1 MPHNLLIMKIIAKQ
15 FILLSIIL
23 LSQFTVSAQ
32 DHTRLEAGIYQ
43 LMEEYKAV
51 GLAVAVVKDDAVVY
65 SNAFGYQDREANKP
79 LQEQHL
85 FRIASISKSFSST
98 AIMQLIEAGHF
109 TLDDDFSDLV
119 GFPVRNPH
127 FPAQVITLRMI
138 LSHTSSIN
146 DSQGYFNFDV
156 INPAMNPDW
165 EACYNNY
172 RPGTDYE
179 YCNLNFNMV
188 GGVIERYSGERFD
201 QYIKNHIL
209 DPLDLYGGYCVDS
222 LDNSLFATL
231 YSYHANSE
239 SFRPA
244 PDAYHP
250 RREELKNYKMGYSTP
265 VFSPTGGMKIS
276 ARDLASYMS
285 MHMNYGAQAGTRI
298 ISESNSKEM
307 QTAVL
312 QHSQYGLALT
322 NTDTFIPGENLVG
335 HTGSAYGLY
344 SNMFFHPEKKFGLV
358 LITNGCIGRDED
370 EFVPFLQKSAQLL
383 YDLVIL
389 ENQK

>member
-1 MPHNLLIMKIIAKQ
+1 MNIISSRIKSRIISVLGFVLL
-15 FILLSIIL
+15 LLHPAI
-23 LSQFTVSAQ
+23 AQ
-32 DHTRLEAGIYQ
+32 DHSRLESGIHQ
-43 LMEEYKAV
+43 LMEEYKAI
-51 GLAVAVVKDDAVVY
+51 GLAVAVVKDDTLVY
-65 SNAFGYQDREANKP
+65 SNAFGYQDRETGIA
-79 LQEQHL
+79 LQEEHV

-98 AIMQLIEAGHF
+98 AIMQLIEGGHF

-127 FPAQVITLRMI
+127 FPAQVITLRMV

-156 INPAMNPDW
+156 INPATNPDW
-165 EACYNNY
+165 EKCYNDY
-172 RPGTDYE
+172 RPGTGYE
-179 YCNLNFNMV
+179 YCNLNFNMI
-188 GGVIERYSGERFD
+188 GAVIERHSGERFD

-209 DPLDLYGGYCVDS
+209 DPLGLYGGYCVDS

-231 YSYHANSE
+231 YNYNASSQT
-239 SFRPA
+239 FRPS

-265 VFSPTGGMKIS
+265 IFSPTGGMKIS
-276 ARDLASYMS
+276 ARDLATYMT
-285 MHMNYGAQAGTRI
+285 MHMNYGKHLSTQI
-298 ISESNSKEM
+298 ITESSAKEM

-312 QHSQYGLALT
+312 QHIGYGLALT
-322 NTDTFIPGENLVG
+322 NTDAYIPGENLIG

-344 SNMFFHPEKKFGLV
+344 SNMFFHPDKKYGIV
-358 LITNGCIGRDED
+358 VITNGCIGRDED

-383 YDLVIL
+383 YDQLI
-389 ENQK
+389 N